1 MPAECFVGFG
11 FGPIQAGVFAA
22 RAVQSGA
29 FDRVVVAEVDPDLV
43 QGFRDAQGFY
53 TLNIAGRDRR
63 WPATLGP
70 IELLNPRDPRD
81 AETLRLCLRTASD
94 VALAV
99 PSVRRLSGG
108 IPDHPL
114 AWLASDTRVGDRPV
128 RVYVADNS
136 PGAATYVADE
146 LHRWSKTFGTHRR
159 FDVRATVIGKMS
171 LAVTGTAAIA
181 ERALARLSPGLERAF
196 VVEEHDRILCSAG
209 LGGPNP
215 LGLELQADLVPFQ
228 KLKLYAHNGVHAI
241 LGFLGCLAGVERMA
255 ELADDPEWSELAHAV
270 WLEELGPAFR
280 RAFPTATDRWFM
292 PQGYSEYVHDL
303 WTRMVSKS
311 LDDRVERVL
320 RDPVRKLGPAERVF
334 GAMMFCHRWGLRPR
348 RRSMGALAGLTVI
361 CGPGWR
367 SRIRTGW
374 TEADLVEAL
383 NSLWGA
389 TADLEQLTICR
400 RWLADVR
407 PSLGAYLERHSVPHD

>member
-1 MPAECFVGFG
+1 MPTECFVGFG

-22 RAVQSGA
+22 RAVRSGA
-29 FDRVVVAEVDPDLV
+29 FGRVVVAEVDPELV
-43 QGFRDAQGFY
+43 HGFRDSQGLY

-70 IELLNPRDPRD
+70 IELLNPREPRD
-81 AETLRLCLRTASD
+81 AETLRWCLRTASD

-108 IPDHPL
+108 IPDNPL
-114 AWLASDTRVGDRPV
+114 AWLASDTGMGDRPV

-146 LHRWSKTFGTHRR
+146 LHRWSKTFGTHRQ

-171 LAVTGTAAIA
+171 LAVTGTAAIT

-209 LGGPNP
+209 LGGSNP

-228 KLKLYAHNGVHAI
+228 TLKLYAHNGVHAI
-241 LGFLGCLAGVERMA
+241 LGFLGSLAGIERMS
-255 ELADDPEWSELAHAV
+255 ELADDPEWSELAQAM
-270 WLEELGPAFR
+270 WLDELGPAFR
-280 RAFPTATDRWFM
+280 MAFPTATDRWFM
-292 PQGYSEYVHDL
+292 PRGYSEYVHDL
-303 WTRMVSKS
+303 WARMVSKS
-311 LDDRVERVL
+311 LDDRVERVV

-334 GAMMFCHRWGLRPR
+334 GAMLFCHRWGLRPQR
-348 RRSMGALAGLTVI
+348 LSMGALAGLAVI
-361 CGPGWR
+361 YGPGWL
-367 SRIRTGW
+367 SNIRTGR

-383 NSLWGA
+383 SSLWGP
-389 TADLEQLTICR
+389 TGDREQRTVCA
-400 RWLADVR
+400 RWLADAM
-407 PSLGAYLERHSVPHD
+407 PSLCKYLARHSAPH